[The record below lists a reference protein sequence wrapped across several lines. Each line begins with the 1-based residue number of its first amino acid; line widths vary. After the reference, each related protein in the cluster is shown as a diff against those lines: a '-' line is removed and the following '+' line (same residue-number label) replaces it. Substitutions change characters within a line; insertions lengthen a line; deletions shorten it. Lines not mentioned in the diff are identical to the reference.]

1 MLLHQLVERN
11 AIDNPEN
18 IAVVLKNEKITYRE
32 LDQKAEALALAFLE
46 NGVQKSDIVGILM
59 PSRMEYIYATLAV
72 WKIGA
77 AILPIN
83 YHYTDNEI
91 SFALTNADVKHLVMI
106 DRYAK
111 YNYLERLK
119 NIRSMTP
126 GLKKVYLLSD
136 NEHSGTIDFQHLL
149 EGEYDHLTARYKDI
163 QAAINEEDI
172 AFIVYTGGTTG
183 IPKGAIV
190 THKARYSVDKSWGDE
205 LKVDS
210 SDVILVDLPLF
221 HLYVWHTIIRSF
233 ISGARIVLMEE
244 YETKQSLD
252 LIQKEK
258 VTFLAQVPTMY
269 IYQYSHPGIEQ
280 YDLSSLRIG
289 LTGGSVFPE
298 EIFNDVQEKLGGI
311 RIINF
316 YGLTEDG
323 GAVTLNRIDENDY
336 QSMKTVGKPI
346 PGVELKIVDDN
357 RNDVP
362 LNVTG
367 EIALRSSW
375 IRGYYNNPEET
386 AKAID
391 EDGWLYTGDSGSLD
405 EDNYL
410 VLKGRKKDM
419 FISGG
424 ENIYPAE
431 IEAVLQKHPDIMMV
445 AVIGTPHDKM
455 GEVGKACVVTNEN
468 SKLAGEQVI
477 DYCKGKLASIKI
489 PREVVFLEEL
499 PLTAVG
505 KIKKDTLKEQLT
517 NNS

>member
-1 MLLHQLVERN
+1 MLLHQLVEKS
-11 AIDNPEN
+11 AIDYPKD
-18 IAVVLKNEKITYRE
+18 IAVVLKDERITYGE
-32 LDQKAEALALAFLE
+32 LNRKAEILALAFLE
-46 NGVQKSDIVGILM
+46 NGVQKTDIVGILM
-59 PSRMEYIYATLAV
+59 PSRIEYIYTSLAA

-91 SFALTNADVKHLVMI
+91 SYALTNADVKHLVMI

-111 YNYLERLK
+111 YNYLKRLE

-126 GLKKVYLLSD
+126 GLQKVYLL
-136 NEHSGTIDFQHLL
+136 NEKVHPGTVDFHEML
-149 EGEYDHLTARYKDI
+149 EHQYDKQRERYKEI
-163 QAAINEEDI
+163 QAAIQEDDI

-190 THKARYSVDKSWGDE
+190 THRARYSVDKSWGDE
-205 LKVDS
+205 MNVDRS
-210 SDVILVDLPLF
+210 EVILVDLPLF

-233 ISGARIVLMEE
+233 ISGAKIVLMEE
-244 YETKQSLD
+244 YETKESLE

-258 VTFLAQVPTMY
+258 ITFLAQVPTMY
-269 IYQYSHPGIEQ
+269 IYQYNHPDVDQ

-298 EIFNDVQEKLGGI
+298 EIFNDVQTKLGGM

-323 GAVTLNRIDENDY
+323 GAVTLNRVEENDY

-346 PGVELKIVDDN
+346 PGVELKIVNDD
-357 RNDVP
+357 RKEVP
-362 LNVTG
+362 LDVTG
-367 EIALRSSW
+367 EIAVRSSW
-375 IRGYYNNPEET
+375 IRGYYNNPVET

-391 EDGWLYTGDSGSLD
+391 EDGWLYTGDIGSLD
-405 EDNYL
+405 KDNYL

-455 GEVGKACVVTNEN
+455 GEVGKACVVAIEGSQLN
-468 SKLAGEQVI
+468 AEQVI
-477 DYCKGKLASIKI
+477 GYCKGKLASIKI
-489 PREVVFLEEL
+489 PREVAFLDSL

-505 KIKKDTLKEQLT
+505 KIKKDTLKEQLS
-517 NNS
+517 NPS

>member
-11 AIDNPEN
+11 AIENPKN
-18 IAVVLKNEKITYRE
+18 VAVILKEEKITYEE
-32 LDQKAEALALAFLE
+32 LNRTAETLALAFIE
-46 NGVQKSDIVGILM
+46 NGITNEDIVGILM
-59 PSRMEYIYATLAV
+59 PSRMEYIYATLAA

-91 SFALTNADVKHLVMI
+91 SFAMTNADAKHLVMV

-111 YNYLERLK
+111 YNYLERLES
-119 NIRSMTP
+119 IRSMTP
-126 GLKKVYLLSD
+126 GLQKVYLLND
-136 NEHSGTIDFQHLL
+136 KAHDGTVDFQQMLNGQYEHLQGQFN
-149 EGEYDHLTARYKDI
+149 EF
-163 QAAINEEDI
+163 QSAITEEDI

-210 SDVILVDLPLF
+210 SEVILVNLPLF

-233 ISGARIVLMEE
+233 ISGAKIVLMEE
-244 YETKQSLD
+244 YETKESLE

-258 VTFLAQVPTMY
+258 ITFLAQVPTMY
-269 IYQYSHPGIEQ
+269 IYQYSHPEIDQ
-280 YDLSSLRIG
+280 YDMSSLRIG

-298 EIFNDVQEKLGGI
+298 EIFNDVQAKLGGM

-323 GAVTLNRIDENDY
+323 GAVTLNRIEETDY
-336 QSMKTVGKPI
+336 QAMKTVGKPI

-357 RNDVP
+357 RQEVP

-375 IRGYYNNPEET
+375 IKGYYNNPEET

-391 EDGWLYTGDSGSLD
+391 KDGWLYTGDSGSLD
-405 EDNYL
+405 ENNYL

-445 AVIGTPHDKM
+445 AVIGIPHDKM
-455 GEVGKACVVTNEN
+455 GEVGMACVIVKEGSTLSAE
-468 SKLAGEQVI
+468 EVI

-489 PREVVFLEEL
+489 PREVTFRKGL

-505 KIKKDTLKEQLT
+505 KIKKDTLKEELLK
-517 NNS
+517 N